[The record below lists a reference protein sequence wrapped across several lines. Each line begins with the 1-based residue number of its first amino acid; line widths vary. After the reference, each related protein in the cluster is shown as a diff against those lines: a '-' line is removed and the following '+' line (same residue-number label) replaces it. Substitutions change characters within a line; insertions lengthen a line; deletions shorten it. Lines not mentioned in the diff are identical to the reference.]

1 MSTISNERLEEMRDY
16 DTCVRL
22 DESAA
27 MAAELLV
34 LRKEREKAEPVA
46 YIFKHPVGKLFW
58 ALTDESNKDHADV
71 MPVYAAP
78 PAPSHE
84 NVHYADAAE
93 AEIAALRKRI
103 AELEAS
109 PPAPVVADA
118 ATAIRACLDEFP
130 ESVHDIVEEC
140 AVIAENACRAAMIQ
154 SAMQPCDKCG
164 LTGIHACMGSTETD
178 TTSQQFESL
187 AGMAVVTDEK
197 GNLPCPFCG
206 GRCDPNGWMGSY
218 DDGVPM
224 CGPECEDCGATASS
238 IEEWNRRSTALA
250 GKAVVPEGWKLVP
263 LEPTKEMVAKM
274 RYHNGGYDKH
284 IKNGYAAMLS
294 VAPEP
299 CK

>member
-1 MSTISNERLEEMRDY
+1 MNTISNERLEAIAKNALSEERRM
-16 DTCVRL
+16 
-22 DESAA
+22 

-71 MPVYAAP
+71 MPVDAAP

-93 AEIAALRKRI
+93 AEIAALCKRI

-154 SAMQPCDKCG
+154 SAMQPRDKCG

-178 TTSQQFESL
+178 TTSKQFESL
-187 AGMAVVTDEK
+187 AGKAV
-197 GNLPCPFCG
+197 G
-206 GRCDPNGWMGSY
+206 
-218 DDGVPM
+218 
-224 CGPECEDCGATASS
+224 EDASS
-238 IEEWNRRSTALA
+238 MADAHMAWLNTNFPRNAYSDEEWEEVSLYTWLA
-250 GKAVVPEGWKLVP
+250 WRDSQRNACFPG
-263 LEPTKEMVAKM
+263 T
-274 RYHNGGYDKH
+274 
-284 IKNGYAAMLS
+284 
-294 VAPEP
+294 
-299 CK
+299 